1 MLRIAA
7 AVNAAE
13 RDLYCRQ
20 CSQSCSN
27 EPWFAKVLL
36 VGRVSEAAPGVR
48 CVLQSGNDNRPVHDL
63 KCVVCMRVN
72 LLVEKLIG
80 LWMTRLLEA
89 WGWLGRCTGLIQN
102 WSVMEIGRN
111 SACSL
116 GAGVLGTGVIVA
128 RFHCCRVVELAR
140 DWNSLWNTG
149 VPNRRNHTTPFD
161 LKMLYWWHVFQEL
174 KIVFKFI
181 LASWLQVQFP
191 MKTRS
196 GG

>member
-140 DWNSLWNTG
+140 DRLKQFMEYRSSQSEK
-149 VPNRRNHTTPFD
+149 PYHTF
-161 LKMLYWWHVFQEL
+161 WSQNA
-174 KIVFKFI
+174 I
-181 LASWLQVQFP
+181 LMACFSRVENCF
-191 MKTRS
+191 
-196 GG
+196 